1 MSHNIKA
8 RLFTEDKS
16 QVCHMHTD
24 PSCNHTA
31 IGTRR
36 TITLWDLEQGCRVEG
51 SEVIHCYSNMLV
63 YVEPNAFVL
72 NGNDGVEVWNL
83 KTGEHVKHVNI
94 DMRFYSIG
102 TNRDQI
108 IMSTG
113 YKRYLRNTVNFSNS
127 CVVIFST
134 SELADPKVPAKEVRW
149 REFLRNEQVGLVRVD
164 AAIHRT
170 GFVAV
175 YPKVVQ
181 QTIER
186 GHLWRRHNST
196 ECPGL
201 LMVKHFDFWSA
212 DQTVGGERNS
222 LAKIEHERLRNSRRR
237 ESTRRQKLVK
247 KNQNIKHVI

>member
-8 RLFTEDKS
+8 RLFTEDKA

-102 TNRDQI
+102 TNGDQI

-113 YKRYLRNTVNFSNS
+113 YTRYLRNTVNFSNS

-134 SELADPKVPAKEVRW
+134 SELAD
-149 REFLRNEQVGLVRVD
+149 LR
-164 AAIHRT
+164 
-170 GFVAV
+170 F
-175 YPKVVQ
+175 PP
-181 QTIER
+181 
-186 GHLWRRHNST
+186 RRCAGGSSSGT
-196 ECPGL
+196 SRSA
-201 LMVKHFDFWSA
+201 WS
-212 DQTVGGERNS
+212 
-222 LAKIEHERLRNSRRR
+222 
-237 ESTRRQKLVK
+237 ESTPPSTALVLLPSTQKLYNKQLNV
-247 KNQNIKHVI
+247 VIFGGDIILQSALGC

>member
-1 MSHNIKA
+1 
-8 RLFTEDKS
+8 
-16 QVCHMHTD
+16 MHTD
-24 PSCNHTA
+24 PGCNHTA
-31 IGTRR
+31 IGTRS
-36 TITLWDLEQGCRVEG
+36 TISLWDLEQGQRVEG
-51 SEVIHCYSNMLV
+51 SEVVHCYSNMLV

-72 NGNDGVEVWNL
+72 NGNAGVEVWNL

-94 DMRFYSIG
+94 DMRFNSIG
-102 TNRDQI
+102 TNGDQI

-113 YKRYLRNTVNFSNS
+113 YTRYLRNTVNFSNS

-134 SELADPKVPAKEVRW
+134 SELGDPKVPSKEVHW

-164 AAIHRT
+164 AAIHCT

-186 GHLWRRHNST
+186 GQHLWRRHNST
-196 ECPGL
+196 EGPGL